1 MTVQPNF
8 REQRWL
14 SSLLPKWRL
23 FSPITI
29 HGSCGCAASLGCSRR
44 RDHHMIQVVFRP
56 STRQPNVRGKQ
67 PTWQNLPFVTRI
79 EKYVTVHLLAEEE
92 SYDFLF
98 IWVLLFLMK
107 VTLSIQKKISV
118 SLWWKFLLI
127 STPVAI
133 TRSVMG
139 RKAHSSNLSKTC
151 IVPSRS
157 RVDLTL
163 LCLG

>member
-1 MTVQPNF
+1 MIVQPDF
-8 REQRWL
+8 REERWL

-56 STRQPNVRGKQ
+56 STGQPNVREKQ

-79 EKYVTVHLLAEEE
+79 EKYVTVHLPAEGE

-107 VTLSIQKKISV
+107 VTLSIQKKTISV
-118 SLWWKFLLI
+118 SLWWNSLLI
-127 STPVAI
+127 STPVVI
-133 TRSVMG
+133 INVMG

-151 IVPSRS
+151 IVPFRS